1 MALPVHLYEQIARN
15 RRYSWLLIFLMT
27 SLLVVVGYFIGSVW
41 WNPLFG
47 AVVALFISMILASLS
62 YFSGDKIVLELMGS
76 QIADQ
81 IAYRTLHDV
90 VEEMAIAAGLP
101 KPNVYVIESK
111 AANAFATG
119 RDPQHA
125 SVAVT
130 TGLLEILNRE
140 ELQGVIGH
148 EMSHVRNYDT
158 LYAIL
163 MAVMVGAIVILCDS
177 LWRSLRWGGLRS
189 SSRSKQDGGA
199 TAIIVVIALVLSIL
213 APIFASI
220 IQFAMSRKREYLAD
234 SGSAELT
241 RNPLALANALGKISG
256 DPDPLDIAN
265 RGTQHLFIVNP
276 LSTYSG
282 TTEWVVGLFSTH
294 PPIEDRIKILR
305 ELAHSQ
311 AR

>member
-15 RRYSWLLIFLMT
+15 KRYSWLLIFLMT

-47 AVVALFISMILASLS
+47 AVVALFVSMILASLS

-76 QIADQ
+76 QIADP
-81 IAYRTLHDV
+81 IEHRTLHNV
-90 VEEMAIAAGLP
+90 VEEMVIAAGLP

-148 EMSHVRNYDT
+148 ETSHIRNYDT

-213 APIFASI
+213 APIFASV

-234 SGSAELT
+234 NGSAELT
-241 RNPLALANALGKISG
+241 RNPLALADALEKIKG

-276 LSTYSG
+276 LNTYSG
-282 TTEWVVGLFSTH
+282 TTEWAVGLFSTH

-311 AR
+311 A

>member
-47 AVVALFISMILASLS
+47 AVVALFVATLLASLS
-62 YFSGDKIVLELMGS
+62 YLSGDKLVLELMGS

-81 IAYRTLHDV
+81 VAYRTLHDV

-158 LYAIL
+158 LYAVL

-177 LWRSLRWGGLRS
+177 LWMSLRWGGLRR
-189 SSRSKQDGGA
+189 SSRSEQGGGA
-199 TAIIVVIALVLSIL
+199 TAMIVVVALVLSIL
-213 APIFASI
+213 APLFATI

-234 SGSAELT
+234 NGSAELT
-241 RNPLALANALGKISG
+241 RNPLALANALKKISG
-256 DPDPLDIAN
+256 DPDPLDVAN

-282 TTEWVVGLFSTH
+282 TTEWAVGLFSTH
-294 PPIEDRIKILR
+294 PPIEDRIKLLR

>member
-1 MALPVHLYEQIARN
+1 MVLPAHLYEQIARN
-15 RRYSWLLIFLMT
+15 KRYSWLLIFLMT

-47 AVVALFISMILASLS
+47 AIVALFVSMILASLS
-62 YFSGDKIVLELMGS
+62 YFSGDRLVLELMGS
-76 QIADQ
+76 QIADPTEH
-81 IAYRTLHDV
+81 RTLHDV

-101 KPNVYVIESK
+101 KPDVYVIESK

-130 TGLLEILNRE
+130 AGLLEILNRE

-158 LYAIL
+158 LYAVL

-177 LWRSLRWGGLRS
+177 LWTSLRWGGLRRS
-189 SSRSKQDGGA
+189 SSRNEQGGGA

-213 APIFASI
+213 APLFATI

-234 SGSAELT
+234 NGSAELT
-241 RNPLALANALGKISG
+241 RNPLALASALEKISR
-256 DPDPLDIAN
+256 DPDPLDVAN

-276 LSTYSG
+276 LNTYSG
-282 TTEWVVGLFSTH
+282 STEWAVGLFSTH

-305 ELAHSQ
+305 ELAHS
-311 AR
+311 